1 MRINKSLITQTGTGG
16 GGSGT
21 VTSVD
26 LSVSVPTGLSQS
38 VTGNPITTS
47 GTIAISLSFAAGYAI
62 PTTVKQSEW
71 DDAYTWVA
79 AFPTQTGNAGK
90 YLKTDGSN
98 LMWTSLVSPAYG
110 TTGQVQMNNGG
121 DLYANADL
129 YFDIT
134 NSRLGIG
141 VGGTYIHKTL
151 VVHSTTTNN
160 QFLLSGTAP
169 GIEFGDNTSGTFTYR
184 SQIGMATSAGHF
196 ATNSVAG
203 DLVHWVDTGSN
214 MLWAINS
221 VEKMKLLST
230 GQFKLAGY
238 TTLTSFTGTAVG
250 NLAFTSTGN
259 IITVPSATING
270 TSNYVA
276 KFTSQRSIVDS
287 TIFDNGTF
295 VGINTNTSGFAKFI
309 VYSSTVDNHIQ
320 VVGTGP
326 SIRLTDTHTSATVN
340 GVISMAAG
348 TGQFIANSAAGD
360 MVMAL
365 QTTGSLIFG
374 FSSAECLRIF
384 KTTGNVSINGNATDN
399 GYKFECQGTSN
410 FTNNLRVVPVGGG
423 ELLLGLSN
431 YVLRFRDN
439 GNYTR
444 FEINQNGVGNNTTL
458 IGGGLLGAVNISMGT
473 TGMNFGFPNSTNT
486 STYNFNR
493 VFQGNINSTAR
504 TLFDINTTHNTA
516 LSNATKLTAFY
527 VRPTATDWVNLI
539 AWENTVGNM
548 LMGTTSGSV
557 GIGANTTINA
567 SAILDITSTN
577 KGFLPPRMTG
587 AQAEAITTPAAGL
600 MVYANSGNGTT
611 ITSIGWWGYD
621 GSAWVKLN

>member
-21 VTSVD
+21 VTSVG

-38 VTGNPITTS
+38 VTGSPVTTS

-98 LMWTSLVSPAYG
+98 LIWTSLVSPAYG

-151 VVHSTTTNN
+151 VVHTTNANN

-169 GIEFGDNTSGTFTYR
+169 GVEFGDNTSGTFTYR
-184 SQIGMATSAGHF
+184 AQIGMATSSGHF

-203 DLVHWVDTGSN
+203 DLVHWVDTGKN

-221 VEKMKLLST
+221 VEKIKLLST

-238 TTLTSFTGTAVG
+238 TSTSSFTGTAAG
-250 NLAFTSTGN
+250 YLAFDSSGNILSAAAPSGTNIYSADGTLAGNRTLSLSTYYLRIAGSTTTSFFSTGN
-259 IITVPSATING
+259 V
-270 TSNYVA
+270 
-276 KFTSQRSIVDS
+276 
-287 TIFDNGTF
+287 
-295 VGINTNTSGFAKFI
+295 
-309 VYSSTVDNHIQ
+309 
-320 VVGTGP
+320 VVGGT
-326 SIRLTDTHTSATVN
+326 TDA
-340 GVISMAAG
+340 
-348 TGQFIANSAAGD
+348 
-360 MVMAL
+360 
-365 QTTGSLIFG
+365 
-374 FSSAECLRIF
+374 
-384 KTTGNVSINGNATDN
+384 
-399 GYKFECQGTSN
+399 GYKFDCQGTGN

-423 ELLLGLSN
+423 EILLGLSN

-444 FEINQNGVGNNTTL
+444 FEINQNGIGNNTTL

-493 VFQGNINSTAR
+493 VFQGNINATPR

-527 VRPTATDWVNLI
+527 VRPTATNWVTLI
-539 AWENTVGNM
+539 AWENTVGDM

-567 SAILDITSTN
+567 SAILDITSTT